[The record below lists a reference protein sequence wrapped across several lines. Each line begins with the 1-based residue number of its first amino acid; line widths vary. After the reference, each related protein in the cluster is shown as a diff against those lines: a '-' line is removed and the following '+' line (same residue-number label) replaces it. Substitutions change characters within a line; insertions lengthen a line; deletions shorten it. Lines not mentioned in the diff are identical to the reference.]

1 VPAAIAHR
9 RLLVWASFAA
19 YAVVFAVF
27 VFLEKPGLGTG
38 HFFYLPVALMALATG
53 PWTGGVAGA
62 LAAALFA
69 LGIFLNPHYEPAEI
83 VTISTLIRLAM
94 FSFSG
99 ALIGW
104 FVHENRALVEQLTIL
119 AERDAVTG
127 LPNTRAFETAI
138 ERRLEGGSCF
148 ALLIGDLDE
157 VRSSSDDPGSEADVL
172 RRLAD
177 MLGRSLSPEDEIAR
191 VGGNEFA
198 VLASATSSGE
208 AARLCARLEAT
219 LAQQGL
225 TLHFGWALHPD
236 EGRNAL
242 SLYRAADE
250 RLYARKLLAT
260 RPLAAAEGR

>member
-9 RLLVWASFAA
+9 RLLVWASFSA

-38 HFFYLPVALMALATG
+38 HFFYIPVALMALATG
-53 PWTGGVAGA
+53 PWTGAIAGT

-69 LGIFLNPHYEPAEI
+69 LGVYLNPHYPPAE
-83 VTISTLIRLAM
+83 VATTLIRLAT
-94 FSFSG
+94 FSMSG

-138 ERRLEGGSCF
+138 ERRLEAGACF
-148 ALLIGDLDE
+148 ALLIGDLDD
-157 VRSSSDDPGSEADVL
+157 VRSSADDPGSEADIV

-177 MLGRSLSPEDEIAR
+177 MLGRSLGPEDEIAR

-198 VLASATSSGE
+198 VLASAASSGE
-208 AARLCARLEAT
+208 AARLCVRVEAT

-225 TLHFGWALHPD
+225 TLHFGWALHPG

-260 RPLAAAEGR
+260 RPLAAADRR

>member
-9 RLLVWASFAA
+9 RLLVWGSFIA
-19 YAVVFAVF
+19 YGVVFAVF
-27 VFLEKPGLGTG
+27 VFFEKPGLGTG
-38 HFFYLPVALMALATG
+38 HFFYIPVAVMALATG
-53 PWTGGVAGA
+53 PWTGAIAGA

-69 LGIFLNPHYEPAEI
+69 LGIFLNPHYPPAEI
-83 VTISTLIRLAM
+83 VTVSTLIRLAT
-94 FSFSG
+94 FGFSG

-104 FVHENRALVEQLTIL
+104 FVQQNRALVEQLTIL
-119 AERDAVTG
+119 AERDAATG
-127 LPNTRAFETAI
+127 LPNTRAFEAAI
-138 ERRLEGGSCF
+138 ERRLEAGSGF
-148 ALLIGDLDE
+148 ALLIGDLDDL
-157 VRSSSDDPGSEADVL
+157 RSSGDAASEADVL

-177 MLGRSLSPEDEIAR
+177 MLGRALGPEDELAR

-198 VLASATSSGE
+198 VLASAASSGE
-208 AARLCARLEAT
+208 AARLCSRLETA

-225 TLHFGWALHPD
+225 SLHFGWALHPD

-260 RPLAAAEGR
+260 RPLTAAEGR